1 MKILEK
7 VQVKHQYSV
16 VQALYWM
23 TSCALAG
30 YAAVYLQDRGLSN
43 TLIGVTVGGRC
54 LSVHGDST
62 SGSSDCGE
70 YFWSDRKESDSG
82 SDCYDGGY
90 VWGINRVS
98 CTGGRSSDLVYGDE
112 YAELLYAAHAERYG
126 NGVY

>member
-1 MKILEK
+1 MDDELCVGRICSRLSSGSGVIE
-7 VQVKHQYSV
+7 Y
-16 VQALYWM
+16 AYW
-23 TSCALAG
+23 SDG
-30 YAAVYLQDRGLSN
+30 
-43 TLIGVTVGGRC
+43 GGRC